1 MKIAVMTSGGDAP
14 GMNAAIRA
22 VVRTATYYR
31 DEAFVVKEGYRGLV
45 EGKIERAGR
54 FSDCINHG
62 GTLLKTSRLPEFERD
77 DIQQIAANNL
87 RELGIENLVVIGGD
101 GSYRGALGLSRW
113 GINCM
118 CVPGTIDN
126 DIASS
131 DYTIGF
137 DTALDTILQAVDRL
151 RDTSS
156 SHQRCTLVEVMGR
169 RCGDLAIYA
178 GVCSGAELVI
188 TNETGFDKQFV
199 LDEMKKAR
207 LRGKQHAIIIITEGV
222 TDSTQL
228 AKDISEYTGF
238 GCRATILGHVQR
250 GGNPTG
256 NDRILASQLGSY
268 AVDVIHE
275 GKCNRAVGKV
285 DGKLVNYDIA
295 EALEMKP
302 KMSELYEL
310 IKKLG

>member
-22 VVRTATYYR
+22 AVRTANYYGY
-31 DEAFVVKEGYRGLV
+31 EPYVVYEGYRGLV
-45 EGKIERAGR
+45 EGKIEKAGR

-62 GTLLKTSRLPEFERD
+62 GTLLKTSRLPEFTRD
-77 DIQQIAANNL
+77 DVQQIAANNL
-87 RELGIENLVVIGGD
+87 KELGIENLVVIGGD
-101 GSYRGALGLSRW
+101 GSYRGAKALSRW
-113 GINCM
+113 GINCIGI
-118 CVPGTIDN
+118 PATIDN

-137 DTALDTILQAVDRL
+137 DTALDTILEAVDRL

-169 RCGDLAIYA
+169 RCGDLAIHA
-178 GVCSGAELVI
+178 GICSGAELVI
-188 TNETGFDKQFV
+188 TRETGFDKQYV
-199 LDEMKKAR
+199 LEEMKKAR

-228 AKDISEYTGF
+228 AKEISDYSGF

-256 NDRILASQLGSY
+256 NDRILASEFGSY
-268 AVDVIHE
+268 AVDLIHE
-275 GKCNRAVGKV
+275 GRQNRVVGKMG
-285 DGKLVNYDIA
+285 GKLVNFDIDD
-295 EALEMKP
+295 ALDMQP
-302 KMSELYEL
+302 KMSELYET